1 MRRTGIWFA
10 ALLLVSILTSAVAV
24 VYVKYQ
30 SRMMFVDLQALR
42 VRHQELGVE
51 WDNLLLEEA
60 AQGNIALVERRAR
73 RNLDMHIPEHSEMR
87 IVEGVG
93 P

>member
-10 ALLLVSILTSAVAV
+10 GLLLVAILISALGV

-30 SRMMFVDLQALR
+30 TRLIFVDLQALR
-42 VRHQELGVE
+42 VRHQELDVE

-60 AQGNIALVERRAR
+60 AQGNIALIERRAR
-73 RNLDMHIPEHSEMR
+73 RDLDMHIPERSEMR
-87 IVEGVG
+87 IIEGVG